1 MNIHEFETLTGL
13 SVSDEEYAKIEKIYL
28 NAGELDK
35 ESFCKGWKQAKDS
48 SREVMEAISDNVEGK
63 RIHINRL
70 DKKIEAL
77 EVDLDREREI
87 KELRVAE
94 LEEADARI
102 KGLEAERDRLSSEKI
117 KLVLALLNAGLDAQ
131 AIEILGHAAIIGLKC
146 GAGMELTEADKNFL
160 AETFK
165 D

>member
-35 ESFCKGWKQAKDS
+35 ESFCKGWKQAKES

-70 DKKIEAL
+70 DIKIQNL
-77 EVDLDREREI
+77 EHDLEMAQERE
-87 KELRVAE
+87 KELSE
-94 LEEADARI
+94 
-102 KGLEAERDRLSSEKI
+102 ERDKLREVNNDFNDERNTLIAEKI
-117 KLVLALLNAGLDAQ
+117 DLALALLNAGLDEQ
-131 AIEILGHAAIIGLKC
+131 AISILGHAYVISLKC
-146 GAGMELTEADKNFL
+146 SCDIELSAADKKFI
-160 AETFK
+160 ADTFRK
-165 D
+165 

>member
-13 SVSDEEYAKIEKIYL
+13 SVSAEEYAKIEKIYL

-35 ESFCKGWKQAKDS
+35 ESFCKGWKQAKES
-48 SREVMEAISDNVEGK
+48 SREVMEAISDNVESK
-63 RIHINRL
+63 RVHINRL

-77 EVDLDREREI
+77 EADLDHERDI

-94 LEEADARI
+94 LEEADTRI
-102 KGLEAERDRLSSEKI
+102 KELEAERDRLSSEKI
-117 KLVLALLNAGLDAQ
+117 KLAIALLNAGFDAQ
-131 AIEILGHAAIIGLKC
+131 AIEILGHATIIGLKC
-146 GAGMELTEADKNFL
+146 GAGIELTEADKKFL
-160 AETFK
+160 ADTFK